1 MTNRELTFLVP
12 SGRHEEMVTMLSSL
26 TPAERAL
33 SIMMG
38 VEALIAIKQR
48 YTLAENKEFYVRIAK
63 LEQELKAYRYAGYI
77 PNTVSSTCSDG
88 SPTTDTLR
96 PPNRRP
102 NGSPTTDTLRPP
114 NRRPNGTK

>member
-33 SIMMG
+33 SISMG
-38 VEALIAIKQR
+38 VEALSAIKQR
-48 YTLAENKEFYVRIAK
+48 HTFAENKELYVRIAE
-63 LEQELKAYRYAGYI
+63 LEQELNTYRHPACT
-77 PNTVSSTCSDG
+77 PVTECSTCSDG

-102 NGSPTTDTLRPP
+102 NG
-114 NRRPNGTK
+114 TK